1 MTQNGADS
9 YESEVLIYVFVSDNV
24 DLLLVIDL
32 NQEID
37 KYFNIAII
45 SRAAMTNQL
54 PVNN

>member
-45 SRAAMTNQL
+45 SRAAMINQL
-54 PVNN
+54 AVNN